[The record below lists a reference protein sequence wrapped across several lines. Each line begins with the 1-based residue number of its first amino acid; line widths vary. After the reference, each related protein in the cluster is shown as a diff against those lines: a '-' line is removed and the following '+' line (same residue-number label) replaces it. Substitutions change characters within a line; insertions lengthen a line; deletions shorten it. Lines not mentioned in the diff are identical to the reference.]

1 MQLAID
7 VGNTSVKCGVFE
19 DRKIVEVYRFEESPI
34 SGFEEIISG
43 FQIDQS
49 VLSYSGADKYGIENW
64 LQKNNVP
71 NLLFKHG
78 VSLPISVAYETP
90 ETLGRDR
97 LAGAVAAWTLFPN
110 QTNLVIDMGTC
121 ITTNVIN
128 GQGAFLGG
136 TISPGVAMRAKAMH
150 EFTAALP
157 LVSLQFPKGYIGTTT
172 ETSMQNGI
180 LRGTYFEIQALID
193 WFIPVFGINN
203 VILTGGGANFFAN
216 LLNFKIFAFPNLVL
230 TGLNEILLY
239 NR

>member
-7 VGNTSVKCGVFE
+7 IGNTSVKCGVF
-19 DRKIVEVYRFEESPI
+19 DNKKLVESLRFDKDPKSDLEFIIEKYEIKDSILARSGKDLFGLESWL
-34 SGFEEIISG
+34 SEKVNN
-43 FQIDQS
+43 S
-49 VLSYSGADKYGIENW
+49 VS
-64 LQKNNVP
+64 
-71 NLLFKHG
+71 FKHG
-78 VSLPISVAYETP
+78 LPIPISIAYETP

-97 LAGAVAAWTLFPN
+97 IAGAVAAWATFPN
-110 QTNLVIDMGTC
+110 QTNLIIDMGTC
-121 ITTNVIN
+121 ITTNIIN
-128 GQGAFLGG
+128 KNGTYLGG
-136 TISPGVAMRAKAMH
+136 TISPGVDMKARAMH

-157 LVSLQFPKGYIGTTT
+157 LVPLDLPKGYIGTTT
-172 ETSMQNGI
+172 ESSMQNGV

-193 WFIPVFGINN
+193 QFIPVFGINN